1 MKSFDSLT
9 GRPVTK
15 KDNESIYYGNDPQNR
30 PLEVL
35 VFEQTKK
42 PTSQILQKKW
52 KDRQGNRR
60 IPLLVVCIFNE
71 KAYVCG
77 PNGEK
82 PPFYEELDVEQIKRI
97 CNEAL
102 NEPNRLGAST
112 ILSSFLPSIEGS
124 LPGIRNEG
132 FLSTNELKHGIKNRK
147 EWEGACSKAKDVLNR
162 GNKQLIESLGFDID
176 RRDNFTNFLR
186 FKDQKRALG
195 ILLDRGISLDLSNP
209 DFANQSPVSH
219 GMSIA
224 RKENL
229 PYLIIKSGG
238 LLRIYPVD
246 STKGIG
252 SRGRTETFVE
262 INTSILTEEY
272 SGLLWLIF
280 SGNALKSKG
289 TLNDLIESSSR
300 YGAELAKGLRS
311 RVYNQ
316 VIPLL
321 CEEIAKRACKFTA
334 I

>member
-1 MKSFDSLT
+1 
-9 GRPVTK
+9 
-15 KDNESIYYGNDPQNR
+15 
-30 PLEVL
+30 
-35 VFEQTKK
+35 
-42 PTSQILQKKW
+42 
-52 KDRQGNRR
+52 
-60 IPLLVVCIFNE
+60 
-71 KAYVCG
+71 
-77 PNGEK
+77 
-82 PPFYEELDVEQIKRI
+82 
-97 CNEAL
+97 
-102 NEPNRLGAST
+102 
-112 ILSSFLPSIEGS
+112 
-124 LPGIRNEG
+124 
-132 FLSTNELKHGIKNRK
+132 
-147 EWEGACSKAKDVLNR
+147 
-162 GNKQLIESLGFDID
+162 
-176 RRDNFTNFLR
+176 
-186 FKDQKRALG
+186 
-195 ILLDRGISLDLSNP
+195 
-209 DFANQSPVSH
+209 
-219 GMSIA
+219 MSIA

-321 CEEIAKRACKFTA
+321 CEEIAKGLASSRPSKKRS
-334 I
+334 